1 MKDDSK
7 PKEFVNVTFDG
18 KTYAIDSLTPRITGI
33 FKTLVKLQEDVDK
46 HSYELVKATS
56 AQKEISK
63 QLKTFI
69 EEDKIKELEPEKTQN
84 SK

>member
-33 FKTLVKLQEDVDK
+33 FKTCLL
-46 HSYELVKATS
+46 YTS
-56 AQKEISK
+56 
-63 QLKTFI
+63 TRPR
-69 EEDKIKELEPEKTQN
+69 D
-84 SK
+84 

>member
-33 FKTLVKLQEDVDK
+33 FKTLVA
-46 HSYELVKATS
+46 SRGCR
-56 AQKEISK
+56 
-63 QLKTFI
+63 
-69 EEDKIKELEPEKTQN
+69 
-84 SK
+84 